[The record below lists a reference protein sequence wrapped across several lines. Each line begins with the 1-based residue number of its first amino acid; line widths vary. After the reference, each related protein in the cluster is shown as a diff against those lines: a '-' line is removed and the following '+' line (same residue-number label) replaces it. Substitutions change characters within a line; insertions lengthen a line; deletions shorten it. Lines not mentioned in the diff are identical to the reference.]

1 MKTCTRCGFIGGYD
15 RFYKQS
21 INSKDGYQSHCKSC
35 DNQRKKNWISLNP
48 EKAKNHAKTSD
59 KNRLYNPNR
68 RAYRAELK
76 KLPHVKAARNADY
89 AKRRAAKL
97 NRTPA
102 WLTKHDYKVIKG
114 FYSVAQMLSKVN
126 NEAWHVDHDIPLQAA
141 LVSGLHVPS
150 NLVLMR
156 GIENETKRNT
166 YIIS

>member
-1 MKTCTRCGFIGGYD
+1 MKTCTRCGEIKPYNQ
-15 RFYKQS
+15 FYVQS
-21 INSKDGYQSHCKSC
+21 VNSKDGYQSHCKPC
-35 DNQRKKNWISLNP
+35 DNQRKKNWIILNP
-48 EKAKNHAKTSD
+48 EKAKKHAKISEQ
-59 KNRLYNPNR
+59 NRLNNPKR
-68 RAYRAELK
+68 RAYRTQLK

-97 NRTPA
+97 KRTPA

-114 FYSVAQMLSKVN
+114 FYLVAQMLSKVN
-126 NEAWHVDHDIPLQAA
+126 NEAWHVDHDIPLQAE

-156 GIENETKRNT
+156 GIENETKRNM